1 MTAPL
6 KLISLL
12 VISKHNDELVG
23 IKLKFDGGYE
33 SPFLGGVCN
42 ANLVEKEV
50 NFNGS
55 PLLKVTQARM
65 LNQKS
70 GTVVAAR
77 RELGTRKD
85 SLFINWFHILKYLP

>member
-1 MTAPL
+1 M
-6 KLISLL
+6 

-55 PLLKVTQARM
+55 PLLKISSRIFDAEHVCNLSIENEA
-65 LNQKS
+65 
-70 GTVVAAR
+70 GA
-77 RELGTRKD
+77 
-85 SLFINWFHILKYLP
+85 